1 MNDNDSELDWNASP
15 NRSSQGFEIECEV
28 EHRRW
33 NAFMLIENVSEIDAQ
48 PDIPILENKED
59 KRSGGS
65 IRLRKVAKV
74 NKDIIHYEFL
84 TEATKKQDKKIVES
98 HEKIRQKIH

>member
-1 MNDNDSELDWNASP
+1 M
-15 NRSSQGFEIECEV
+15 ECEV

-33 NAFMLIENVSEIDAQ
+33 NAFMLTENVSEIDAQ
-48 PDIPILENKED
+48 LDTPLLEHKED

-74 NKDIIHYEFL
+74 NKDIIHYESL
-84 TEATKKQDKKIVES
+84 TEATKKQDRKIVES
-98 HEKIRQKIH
+98 LPKIKQKSH